1 MAMLLCR
8 DTPGEYAGRLLGLYL
23 CAPKEGAKSTA
34 ANVYT
39 ATNVIT
45 VKGAENILHE
55 ELRMMDC
62 IHSMAPK
69 DEDLLRHVIDGE
81 PLPKTIK
88 AHLDLCTVCQQR
100 LATYSC
106 TNSLLLKKL
115 YRSQCP
121 STTRLSHYC
130 AGMLS
135 PDEVMTIASHLE
147 ICPLCMT
154 EVVETRRFLADS
166 ELFPEPGEPV
176 LQTSLQRVIANLVSR
191 QVQLVTR
198 SDTREFT
205 EAQWPRQYQADTV
218 SLSLHLSQDSRGDTI
233 LLGLISSTH
242 PDEHI
247 ETFDGV
253 KVELYCMDAT
263 EQALSRRGGGSVRD
277 KQRVQSEEPLRVA
290 HVDDLGNVIFTAVP
304 VGSYI
309 MIVYLPET
317 EMVVEG
323 LVIEGG

>member
-1 MAMLLCR
+1 M
-8 DTPGEYAGRLLGLYL
+8 
-23 CAPKEGAKSTA
+23 A
-34 ANVYT
+34 ANVHT

-45 VKGAENILHE
+45 VKSAENILHE

-69 DEDLLRHVIDGE
+69 DEELLRHIIDGE

-88 AHLDLCTVCQQR
+88 AHLDVCTVCQQR
-100 LATYSC
+100 LDTYI
-106 TNSLLLKKL
+106 NSLLLKKL

-121 STTRLSHYC
+121 GTTRLSHYC

-154 EVVETRRFLADS
+154 EVVETRRFLASS
-166 ELFPEPGEPV
+166 ELFPEQGEHV
-176 LQTSLQRVIANLVSR
+176 LQASLQRVVASLVSR
-191 QVQLVTR
+191 QIQLVTR
-198 SDTREFT
+198 SDMREST
-205 EAQWPRQYQADTV
+205 ELQWPRQYQANTV
-218 SLSLHLSQDSRGDTI
+218 SLSLHLSQDSRGDTL

-253 KVELYCMDAT
+253 RVELYCVSET
-263 EQALSRRGGGSVRD
+263 EQELGGHEASYAHD
-277 KQRVQSEEPLRVA
+277 KQRAQSEEPLRVS
-290 HVDDLGNVIFTAVP
+290 HVDDLGNVIFTAVS
-304 VGSYI
+304 VGSYM

-317 EMVVEG
+317 EMVIEG
-323 LVIEGG
+323 LVIESG